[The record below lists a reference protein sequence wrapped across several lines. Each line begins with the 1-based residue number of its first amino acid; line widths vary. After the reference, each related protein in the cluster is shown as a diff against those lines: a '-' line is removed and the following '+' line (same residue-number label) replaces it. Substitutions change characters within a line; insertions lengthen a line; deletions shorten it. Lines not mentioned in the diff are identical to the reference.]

1 MPHLKDW
8 QTFKKINIT
17 PLLGKWGTGY
27 QKSKPTQKQN
37 KNPPNQNKRSRQ
49 SNLGSEE
56 TQGVK
61 RQPKPWKRGSRGC
74 GSWTSPVSGW
84 GPGSRESRRAL
95 AAARSALLTQRWV
108 TAPRRLPARLAG
120 AARHK
125 AFWCAALRAP
135 QTVASR
141 SRTRFSAFES
151 RPSPVFCLHGSFS
164 FKGWLV

>member
-27 QKSKPTQKQN
+27 QKSKRTQKQN

-84 GPGSRESRRAL
+84 GPGSRRSRGGRWQPHVARFWLSAESPLL
-95 AAARSALLTQRWV
+95 ADSLLAR
-108 TAPRRLPARLAG
+108 PAG

-125 AFWCAALRAP
+125 ARWCLALRAP
-135 QTVASR
+135 RTVASR

-164 FKGWLV
+164 FKG